1 MKSTNVPSNSKEN
14 QEVNNP
20 SLFSGQTR
28 SDENGNMEM
37 PPKAASTG
45 ISEKAIKIAEA
56 NGEIIDIPAGNCR
69 VKENNTM
76 ELENGTIKKMK
87 SQNAYSNINAD
98 NKTRNTMKE
107 KAKQKNNREQAEV
120 ETVETR

>member
-20 SLFSGQTR
+20 SLYSGQTR

-45 ISEKAIKIAEA
+45 ISRNAIKIAEA
-56 NGEIIDIPAGNCR
+56 KGEVIEIPAGNCKI
-69 VKENNTM
+69 KENNTM
-76 ELENGTIKKMK
+76 ELENGTIKTMK
-87 SQNAYSNINAD
+87 DANAYKNIVAD
-98 NKTRNTMKE
+98 RKEKQAMKE
-107 KAKQKNNREQAEV
+107 KARQKNNREQAGV
-120 ETVETR
+120 EIG

>member
-20 SLFSGQTR
+20 SLYSGQTR

-45 ISEKAIKIAEA
+45 ISRNAIKVAEA
-56 NGEIIDIPAGNCR
+56 KGEVIDIPVGNCKI
-69 VKENNTM
+69 KENNTM
-76 ELENGTIKKMK
+76 ELENGTIKTMK
-87 SQNAYSNINAD
+87 DANAYKNIVAD
-98 NKTRNTMKE
+98 RKEKQAMKE
-107 KAKQKNNREQAEV
+107 KARQKNNREQAGV
-120 ETVETR
+120 EIG